1 MKDFYKSL
9 KTKLGR
15 VRIQGE
21 YFAYEYRVQLEDG
34 TLSNLRTKRLC
45 KKDVSEAELG
55 DIFYSVLKQVESE
68 SGLTWNDLWERY
80 KKLNPRFNSR
90 SKETIILENQ
100 NAEVLGKFFGSKSI
114 TEFELKDIA
123 DFVDLRMSDNNGLT
137 DYQKGSPYQARREK
151 VLFTRVID
159 WGAQRGLCKQII
171 TTNLHVD
178 LPKVEKNVF
187 SYEQFQQFL
196 VCLQDVGVLFVVGAY
211 LLGARR
217 RDMIQLSVN
226 DLRPNGIFI
235 CQSKTGKKQIKQF
248 NPDLTAWLEDAL
260 KRHNRIKAQCKAKG
274 RPEPTALLCKENG
287 EAYAA
292 NGTGVESM
300 FRRAKELYP
309 AMNNDAILEGLTFHS
324 LKHTSIT
331 NFNESEHGVSKQ
343 DFSGHSTK
351 EMTDH
356 YNHSIDVVPSN
367 TMIKPKEE
375 VKIQTD
381 SDLIRSAIEGATHLR
396 LVK

>member
-1 MKDFYKSL
+1 MKDYYKSL
-9 KTKLGR
+9 KTELGR
-15 VRIQGE
+15 VRIHDGH
-21 YFAYEYRVQLEDG
+21 YALVYRVQLEDG
-34 TLSNLRTKRLC
+34 TLSNVRTKRLC
-45 KKDVSEAELG
+45 KTDVSDNQLSR
-55 DIFYSVLKQVESE
+55 FYLAAVKETERE
-68 SGLTWNDLWERY
+68 SGLTWTDLWERY

-90 SKETIILENQ
+90 SKETIDLENG
-100 NAEVLGKFFGSKSI
+100 NAEVLGKFFQSKSI

-137 DYQKGSPYQARREK
+137 EYKKGSPYQAQNEK
-151 VLFTRVID
+151 VLFTRVMD

-171 TTNLHVD
+171 TTNLHVTV
-178 LPKVEKNVF
+178 PKKEKAIFN
-187 SYEQFQQFL
+187 YEQFQQFL
-196 VCLQDVGVLFVVGAY
+196 VCLKDVGVLFVVGAY

-217 RDMIQLSVN
+217 RDMIQLSVS

-260 KRHNRIKAQCKAKG
+260 KRHNRIKAWCKAKG

-287 EAYAA
+287 ESYAS

-309 AMNNDAILEGLTFHS
+309 ALNNDAILEGLTFHS

-343 DFSGHSTK
+343 DFSGHTTK
-351 EMTDH
+351 EMTEH

-375 VKIQTD
+375 VKIETD